1 MSEALQPLVCIC
13 VPTYNSALTIRE
25 TLLSITT
32 QSYANLKIKVV
43 DNASADDTIAIVE
56 AIADSRIELHRNPI
70 NLGAEGNFNRCIAL
84 TEGEY
89 AAIFHAD
96 DVYERHMVE
105 KQVAFLE
112 AHPTAGGVFT
122 GATLINERGQ
132 PIGVIQLPADVSA
145 SGPLFNFT
153 RLYKA
158 ILQHSNFLICPSF
171 MARTDVFHRDIKAW
185 RGEMFGS
192 SADLDVWLRV
202 LQRHA
207 CGILPEPLMRYRIS
221 AEQFSAA
228 VRLGTSRADFFRVID
243 HYHAQAWVAQQLEP
257 ADHLNYARLERRDRV
272 MRAVNSLLKDEL
284 AQARKLC
291 SDVLS
296 RDAFCAAVQS
306 KRGLM
311 VLILGVFVRVS
322 IALRFVSPAKRALI
336 FLKRKANR

>member
-1 MSEALQPLVCIC
+1 MTKALQPLVCIC

-25 TLLSITT
+25 TLLSITA

-43 DNASADDTIAIVE
+43 DNASVDDTAAVVD
-56 AIADSRIELHRNPI
+56 AIADSRIELHRNPVNI
-70 NLGAEGNFNRCIAL
+70 GAEGNFNRCIAL
-84 TEGEY
+84 AEGKY
-89 AAIFHAD
+89 SAIFHAD

-122 GATLINERGQ
+122 EATLVDERGH
-132 PIGVIQLPADVSA
+132 PAGVIQQPADVAA
-145 SGPLFNFT
+145 SGPLFDFR

-171 MARTDVFHRDIKAW
+171 MVRTDVFQHDIKAW

-202 LQRHA
+202 LQHHA

-221 AEQFSAA
+221 TAQFSAA
-228 VRLGTSRADFFRVID
+228 VRQGTGRADFFRVID
-243 HYHAQAWVAQQLEP
+243 HYQAQAWVAQQLEP
-257 ADHLNYARLERRDRV
+257 ADYLNYARLERRDRV

-284 AQARKLC
+284 AQACELC
-291 SDVLS
+291 RDVLS
-296 RDAFCAAVQS
+296 PDAFWAAVQS

-311 VLILGVFVRVS
+311 VLTLGVFVRVS
-322 IALRFVSPAKRALI
+322 IALGLASPAKRILNY
-336 FLKRKANR
+336 LKRKANK